1 MRQITALMLAG
12 VLAAVAASGALAQD
26 IPLNKGTG
34 TTSEI
39 PGTMKGAGQAV
50 KDQAGGEVE
59 CTPEQAAQDAALK
72 EKTGVSTG
80 CTPEKAA
87 QGQVKKNLKLDTPGK

>member
-12 VLAAVAASGALAQD
+12 VLAPAAASGALAQD
-26 IPLNKGTG
+26 IPLKGTG
-34 TTSEI
+34 TTSEG
-39 PGTMKGAGQAV
+39 PSTMKDAGQAV
-50 KDQAGGEVE
+50 KDQAGGGVE

-87 QGQVKKNLKLDTPGK
+87 QGQVKKNLQPDTPGK